1 MKFFYIIFFLSITQL
16 FSQKIE
22 KKIGDF
28 KITISIHGLP
38 YKSKLKI
45 KFQLII

>member
-1 MKFFYIIFFLSITQL
+1 MKLNN
-16 FSQKIE
+16 KNN
-22 KKIGDF
+22 F